1 MLIKKII
8 IIIIISYYISNFLII
23 DKKHYDINFFNI
35 KYFKE
40 EKFRCIRYIDNNHIK
55 KEKKLINYINNYP
68 YKKCIKYKNE
78 YINYIINK
86 NKVMIYNT
94 LIYIIFYINI
104 IFL

>member
-1 MLIKKII
+1 MLIKKI

-35 KYFKE
+35 EHFKE

-68 YKKCIKYKNE
+68 YKKCIKFKNE